1 MALKAFLLLFVTIL
15 LVTTMVSSQD
25 DPEEELKAKS
35 KVRPTTPKAKTPPK
49 GRSPPAPKGG
59 KGGKT
64 KPFPKSSPSPALDE
78 PYPPFDEHNDDEL
91 TPPLPVANKVDGMV
105 NPLNKSVS
113 SIGN

>member
-15 LVTTMVSSQD
+15 LVTAMVSSQD

-35 KVRPTTPKAKTPPK
+35 RVRPTTPKAKTPPK
-49 GRSPPAPKGG
+49 ARSPPAPKGG

-64 KPFPKSSPSPALDE
+64 KPFPKSPPSPALDE

-91 TPPLPVANKVDGMV
+91 TPPLPVIPQFYLVFLK
-105 NPLNKSVS
+105 
-113 SIGN
+113 